1 MKVYDDD
8 DDGGGGGD
16 DWCGEGDGGGGG
28 GGGGWGGGGG
38 GDDDDDWPYLD
49 KISSTSIRLILHGGM
64 GVLLLLLFY
73 NYTVCMW
80 VTVQYVVSLLF
91 ALCLSFFV
99 RSSYSF
105 YVLLFVSGVSL
116 FLCFVFYFVCPVF
129 FVLFCIFFLLMYSY
143 FFSICVQVY

>member
-1 MKVYDDD
+1 MLPQHVQSKRNTEHIVFR
-8 DDGGGGGD
+8 
-16 DWCGEGDGGGGG
+16 WHPWQTLSCTRR
-28 GGGGWGGGGG
+28 
-38 GDDDDDWPYLD
+38 PYLD
-49 KISSTSIRLILHGGM
+49 KISSTSIRLILDGGM

-91 ALCLSFFV
+91 VLCLSFFV

-129 FVLFCIFFLLMYSY
+129 FVLFYILFLLMYSC
-143 FFSICVQVY
+143 FFSICVQVYWPLPPGGNPNCSS